1 MTKYL
6 YLFRGGDKHMGAM
19 SPEEQ
24 QKHMGE
30 WKTWMQ
36 SLAEKGHLIDG
47 LPLNGAGK
55 QVSNGGALVT
65 DGPFAEGA
73 EVVGGYLMVKADTLD
88 EATELSKGCPILQA
102 EDGHIEVRELM
113 DM

>member
-6 YLFRGGDKHMGAM
+6 YLFRGGDGRMAEL

-24 QKHMGE
+24 QKHMQE
-30 WKTWMQ
+30 WRDWMQ
-36 SLAEKGHLIDG
+36 GLAEKGQLIDG
-47 LPLNGAGK
+47 LPLHGDGK
-55 QVSNGGALVT
+55 QVSKNGTVVT

-73 EVVGGYLMVKADTLD
+73 ELVGGYLMVKANSLD
-88 EATELSKGCPILQA
+88 EATEMSKGCPML
-102 EDGHIEVRELM
+102 EFDEGHIEIRQIM

>member
-6 YLFRGGDKHMGAM
+6 YLFRGGDKHMSEM

-30 WKTWMQ
+30 WTTWMQ
-36 SLAEKGHLIDG
+36 SLAEKGQLIDG

-55 QVSNGGALVT
+55 QVSKGGDVIT

-73 EVVGGYLMVKADTLD
+73 EVVGGYLMVKAETLD
-88 EATELSKGCPILQA
+88 EATEMSKGCPILQA
-102 EDGHIEVRELM
+102 EDGHIEVREIM
-113 DM
+113 NM